1 MLAMGSAL
9 RRTFT
14 LLAIVL
20 VFGESYQHEIEDD
33 NLQGLAGSSDAE
45 LLQQSNDFAIHLY
58 KQVSAQAGGGNVVI
72 SPFSIAA
79 SLSLVAMGAGG
90 LTAEEMFGGLRYGK
104 ADRKEQVADWYG
116 RLMRQLAN
124 DSSIAVANTL
134 YVKEGYNVKRSF
146 HDVATGSFQSEV
158 HELNFAQNEAAA
170 KTINNWVEKQTS
182 NKIKDLIAPDM
193 LDEFTRMVLV
203 NAVHFKGTW
212 KYQFNVTNTRPMPF
226 WISDAKSQDIP
237 MMYIKGRFGYKII
250 RDKGFSA
257 LQLSYS
263 GSDTSMMVLLPNERN
278 GLAAL
283 EEILPSL
290 NLIELRKQ
298 LWRSEVEVYLPKFK
312 IEFSL
317 ELEDVLK
324 TLGMGRM
331 FSNAAE
337 FPDLL
342 ESNEPLKIS
351 KAIHKAFIEV
361 NEEGT
366 EAAAATA
373 FSAKFRTAKAPSVI
387 QFKADHPFIYAL
399 LSQDKGVYFLGKVTN
414 PA

>member
-1 MLAMGSAL
+1 
-9 RRTFT
+9 
-14 LLAIVL
+14 
-20 VFGESYQHEIEDD
+20 
-33 NLQGLAGSSDAE
+33 
-45 LLQQSNDFAIHLY
+45 
-58 KQVSAQAGGGNVVI
+58 
-72 SPFSIAA
+72 
-79 SLSLVAMGAGG
+79 MGAGG

-170 KTINNWVEKQTS
+170 KAINNWVEKKTS

-212 KYQFNVTNTRPMPF
+212 KYQFNATNTRPMPF
-226 WISDAKSQDIP
+226 WLSDAKSQDIP

-298 LWRSEVEVYLPKFK
+298 LWRSEVE
-312 IEFSL
+312 
-317 ELEDVLK
+317 
-324 TLGMGRM
+324 LGMGRM

-373 FSAKFRTAKAPSVI
+373 FSAKFRTAKAPSVM